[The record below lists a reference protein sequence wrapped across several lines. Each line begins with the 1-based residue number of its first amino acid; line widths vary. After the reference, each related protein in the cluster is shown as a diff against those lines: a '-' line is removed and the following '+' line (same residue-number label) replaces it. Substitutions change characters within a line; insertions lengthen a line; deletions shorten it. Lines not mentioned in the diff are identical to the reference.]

1 MKKGLLASFLLVA
14 GVFVSGVA
22 LAGPVVVVSASS
34 SIASLTQGQVRQLFN
49 GQLRKVSGETVKP
62 LDLPNGSDTRDSFYQ
77 QVTGKSAEQMKSY
90 WARMIFTG
98 RGMPPR
104 EVSSEREMGMLLG
117 SDPGF
122 VGYLEETRVPSDL
135 KVVYRP

>member
-1 MKKGLLASFLLVA
+1 MKKGLLASFLIMAGTLFSSLV
-14 GVFVSGVA
+14 V
-22 LAGPVVVVSASS
+22 AGPVVVVSQESA
-34 SIASLTQGQVRQLFN
+34 IDSLSQNQVRQIFN
-49 GQLRKVSGETVKP
+49 GQLRRVSGISVKP
-62 LDLPNGSDTRDSFYQ
+62 LDLPNGSASRDAFYQ

-104 EVSSEREMGMLLG
+104 EVSSERELGMLVG

-122 VGYLEETRVPSDL
+122 IGYVEESRVPAGL
-135 KVVYRP
+135 RVVFRP